1 MSTNPAYSNPGPQ
14 QAYKSEIL
22 DISLSIRDLMDRI
35 DANWELSAAMKED
48 LVKELMLTV

>member
-1 MSTNPAYSNPGPQ
+1 MSKNPAFSNPGPHH
-14 QAYKSEIL
+14 AYMSEIL

-35 DANWELSAAMKED
+35 DANWDLSTAMKEY